1 MEFVSQDVDDFEGYT
16 HWFGL
21 FSLEMPLWTTY
32 QYLQTMF
39 FFDAFDLADEM
50 PAMTEEPVEE
60 DSINSTDVMVDH
72 LMNQQFS
79 KHFLI

>member
-1 MEFVSQDVDDFEGYT
+1 
-16 HWFGL
+16 
-21 FSLEMPLWTTY
+21 
-32 QYLQTMF
+32 MF

-50 PAMTEEPVEE
+50 SAMTEEPVEE